1 MVTYCYCTL
10 LLLALPLESC
20 GRNANAGTNAG
31 RSDLAL
37 TEQARE
43 QSLEDAWS
51 STLDS
56 DAKGKPSPVKRVI
69 LLLQEMRA
77 ELLKEGDKEAET
89 YDKMVCWCETN
100 EKEKTKDIAV
110 AEGRIADLMSE
121 MESRS
126 AAKGE
131 LGTSI
136 DALKKLI
143 AEDVASLKTATALRE
158 KEAAQFSKEEKE
170 MMQAITN
177 LKNAIIVLS
186 KHQTSSSLLQLDS
199 PELASVRAVVEDA
212 SMKYDIML
220 GDDPRSGRLGAPK
233 HKSAAALLSIGSKEG
248 VDKAWASVLDTQGA
262 GDLLPLDIAQ
272 HMLDRKAKEV
282 KSSSAFMQ
290 GPSYAPQSSQ
300 IFGILNQMKDE
311 FEANLSQAQKDEMKA
326 VAEFEELSRSKSAQ
340 IAASKEKLDSLEQQF
355 ADNQKALADAEEEYE
370 LTTGKRSSD
379 VEFLTKLRVTCQD
392 LDRQWTERSKT
403 RSDEVKAV
411 NEALTILTEDDN
423 REHLEKTVSL
433 LQLQSVSDAASQ
445 AKRSGAIAIL
455 RTAFKDPT
463 FKTDDLL
470 AAWNE
475 RSIGSPTNDLSTL
488 AVSMQIDSFTK
499 VKEIMDKMVAD
510 LKDQQAEEVK
520 FKANCE
526 SELNDNEKT
535 TQTKTEKKAD
545 LEADVESLTKLIA
558 TLTDEI
564 DADKTSIADSEKAI
578 KKASETREKENSD
591 FQVTVADQR
600 ATQAILQKALA
611 KLEAFYGKKT
621 SFLSL
626 AASTSKQEPP
636 VKFTKYKTN
645 AGSSPVMG
653 LLTQIIDESKALEK
667 EALKGEAEAQATYE
681 SFVKESDAVIAQLS
695 KGVATKAEKISSS
708 QVELEQAKSDLA
720 STGDELASLEQYKA
734 DLHQQCDFVLQNFNI
749 RQQARLQE
757 IEAIQKAKSFLSGM
771 NDE

>member
-1 MVTYCYCTL
+1 MAKEHCLVFF
-10 LLLALPLESC
+10 LLALPPQC
-20 GRNANAGTNAG
+20 FARNANAGMNAG
-31 RSDLAL
+31 RSDLAVS
-37 TEQARE
+37 EQARE

-56 DAKGKPSPVKRVI
+56 DAKGHPSPVKRVI

-77 ELLKEGDKEAET
+77 ELLKEADKEAET

-143 AEDVASLKTATALRE
+143 AADVASLKTATAIRE
-158 KEAAQFSKEEKE
+158 KEAAEFSKEETE
-170 MMQAITN
+170 MMQAVTN

-186 KHQTSSSLLQLDS
+186 KHQTTSSLLQLDS

-220 GDDPRSGRLGAPK
+220 GDDPRNGRLGAPK
-233 HKSAAALLSIGSKEG
+233 QKSAAALLTISSKSG

-262 GDLLPLDIAQ
+262 GDVLPLDIAQ
-272 HMLDRKAKEV
+272 HMLDRKAKEA
-282 KSSSAFMQ
+282 KSSSAFVQ
-290 GPSYAPQSSQ
+290 GPASYAPQSSQ

-326 VAEFEELSRSKSAQ
+326 VAEFEGLAKSKNAQ
-340 IAASKEKLDSLEQQF
+340 IEASKVKLDNLEQEY

-370 LTTGKRSSD
+370 LTTGKRASD

-403 RSDEVKAV
+403 RSDEIKAV
-411 NEALTILTEDDN
+411 DEALTILTEDDN
-423 REHLEKTVSL
+423 REHLEKTVSFM
-433 LQLQSVSDAASQ
+433 QLQSVSDAASQ
-445 AKRSGAIAIL
+445 AKRTGAISIL
-455 RTAFKDPT
+455 RGAFRDPSL
-463 FKTDDLL
+463 KTDDLF
-470 AAWNE
+470 AAWNG
-475 RSIGSPTNDLSTL
+475 RSIGSPTNDISTL

-510 LKDQQAEEVK
+510 LKDQQKEEVE

-526 SELNDNEKT
+526 SEFNNNEKV

-545 LEADVESLTKLIA
+545 LEASVESLQHHLWCCSSKF
-558 TLTDEI
+558 
-564 DADKTSIADSEKAI
+564 K
-578 KKASETREKENSD
+578 RY
-591 FQVTVADQR
+591 R
-600 ATQAILQKALA
+600 C
-611 KLEAFYGKKT
+611 
-621 SFLSL
+621 SL
-626 AASTSKQEPP
+626 LP
-636 VKFTKYKTN
+636 N
-645 AGSSPVMG
+645 LGSSF
-653 LLTQIIDESKALEK
+653 S
-667 EALKGEAEAQATYE
+667 
-681 SFVKESDAVIAQLS
+681 
-695 KGVATKAEKISSS
+695 
-708 QVELEQAKSDLA
+708 
-720 STGDELASLEQYKA
+720 
-734 DLHQQCDFVLQNFNI
+734 
-749 RQQARLQE
+749 
-757 IEAIQKAKSFLSGM
+757 
-771 NDE
+771 